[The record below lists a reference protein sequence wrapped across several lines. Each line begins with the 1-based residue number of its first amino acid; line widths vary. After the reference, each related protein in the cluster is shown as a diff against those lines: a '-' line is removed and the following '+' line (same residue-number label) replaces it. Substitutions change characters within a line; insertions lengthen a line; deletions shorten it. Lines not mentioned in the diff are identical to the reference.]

1 MKWIDL
7 ILNLPTNTAIGL
19 VCAMFSML
27 LKTELKC
34 VGLRNYIFIFV
45 LNLFVTGL
53 VIELFL
59 QGSLWWWCG
68 LAGLMIGWVIED
80 LYLNLETMLPELI
93 SGTIKDVAHGIRE
106 TINLKLGLKKHDE
119 KNEKDK
125 S

>member
-19 VCAMFSML
+19 ACALFSML
-27 LKTELKC
+27 LNTDPKR

-53 VIELFL
+53 VIDLFL

-68 LAGLMIGWVIED
+68 ITGLLIGWAIDE
-80 LYLNLETMLPELI
+80 LYLNLETTLPELM